1 MKTSWWKVPLYC
13 MVAGWICFELEVRLL
28 GRFAIVTLP
37 DGSITSDN
45 TRWIIMCGILFVITI
60 AVGGL
65 FFFRRM
71 SRREL
76 FVSASVMVVLNV
88 VCGLIAY
95 KTNSVFSFYWTEL
108 TEWSSFV
115 PQLLYRLQV
124 NEWISA
130 ILTWALPYLFL
141 LFGKRRSNGPP
152 QQG

>member
-1 MKTSWWKVPLYC
+1 MKKSWWKVPLYC
-13 MVAGWICFELEVRLL
+13 LAAGWICFELEVRLL

-71 SRREL
+71 SRQEL
-76 FVSASVMVVLNV
+76 FVSASVMVALNA
-88 VCGLIAY
+88 VCSLIAY
-95 KTNSVFSFYWTEL
+95 KTNGTFSFYWAEL

-115 PQLLYRLQV
+115 PQLLYRLQI

-141 LFGKRRSNGPP
+141 LFGKSRSNGSP
-152 QQG
+152 QQE

>member
-1 MKTSWWKVPLYC
+1 MKKSWWKVPLYC
-13 MVAGWICFELEVRLL
+13 MAAGWICFELKVRLL

-71 SRREL
+71 FRREL
-76 FVSASVMVVLNV
+76 FASASVMVALNV

-95 KTNSVFSFYWTEL
+95 KTNSTFSFYWAEL

-115 PQLLYRLQV
+115 PQLLYRLQI